1 MAGWDPIHAREKPRL
16 RILIVARDK
25 AEGSAIHG
33 ALQSA
38 EADCIVETS
47 GSQALEYTRREKY
60 DLLLLDAQMSS
71 PDGLQLA
78 RLIRRGGL
86 NSRTPIILMSEQ
98 RVPEMMI
105 RAFESGANFFLYKP
119 FDRTGLMRVL
129 RAARGPI
136 EQERRR
142 FLRVQVRC
150 HVVLL
155 RGKERAEG
163 KTLDLSL
170 EGMLVETP
178 VAWCTGSKLQLN
190 LELVPGQEPWE
201 ASGKVVRLAGPNRM
215 GIQLDPPKAE
225 ESAQLQAFLLPLI
238 LKSLGESAA

>member
-1 MAGWDPIHAREKPRL
+1 MPAQKPRL
-16 RILIVARDK
+16 RLRILAMDHDRV
-25 AEGSAIHG
+25 EGNAIRS

-38 EADCIVETS
+38 EADCILETS
-47 GSQALEYTRREKY
+47 GSQGLEFLKREKY
-60 DLLLLDAQMSS
+60 DLVILDAHMSA

-86 NSRTPIILMSEQ
+86 NSRTPIILLGERSM
-98 RVPEMMI
+98 PEATT

-119 FDRTGLMRVL
+119 FDRTGLMRAL

-142 FLRVQVRC
+142 FLRIQVRC

-155 RGKERAEG
+155 RGKERVEG
-163 KTLDLSL
+163 ETLDLSL

-178 VAWCTGSKLQLN
+178 AAWATGSKLRLA
-190 LELVPGQEPWE
+190 LELVPGEEPWE

-215 GIQLDPPKAE
+215 GIQLDPPKSE
-225 ESAQLQAFLLPLI
+225 ESARLQTFLLPLI
-238 LKSLGESAA
+238 LKSLGEEPT

>member
-1 MAGWDPIHAREKPRL
+1 MPGQKPRLRL
-16 RILIVARDK
+16 RILIVDHDK
-25 AEGSAIHG
+25 AEGSAVRA

-38 EADCIVETS
+38 EADCILETS
-47 GSQALEYTRREKY
+47 GSQALEFVRREKY
-60 DLLLLDAQMSS
+60 DLIVLDAQMSA

-78 RLIRRGGL
+78 KLIRRGGL
-86 NSRTPIILMSEQ
+86 NSRTPIILLSEQ
-98 RVPEMMI
+98 SIPEAMT

-129 RAARGPI
+129 RAAHSPI

-142 FLRVQVRC
+142 FLRVSVRC
-150 HVVLL
+150 HVVLT

-163 KTLDLSL
+163 ETLDLSL

-178 VAWCTGSKLQLN
+178 VAWATGSKLRLA
-190 LELVPGQEPWE
+190 LELVPGEEPWP

-215 GIQLDPPKAE
+215 GIQFEPPKAE
-225 ESAQLQAFLLPLI
+225 ESARLQAFLLPLI
-238 LKSLGESAA
+238 LQSLGENAA